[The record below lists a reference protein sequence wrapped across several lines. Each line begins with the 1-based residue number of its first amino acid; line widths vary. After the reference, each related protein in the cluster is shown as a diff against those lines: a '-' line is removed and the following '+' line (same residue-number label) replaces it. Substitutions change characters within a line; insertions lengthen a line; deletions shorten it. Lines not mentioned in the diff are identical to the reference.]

1 MSDLNETIPFD
12 GEGSLE
18 DNKVVSEQEEEVVDE
33 RESDGNFKRSP
44 KSKISGQIKAAE
56 DSVENQTTH
65 SSKTLHRPKS
75 ASEKSNQITGQKIAA
90 SNPNEKPG
98 QNYATGGTITN
109 NNPGQSMQP
118 EINNYKQTEPG
129 QIRHVGK

>member
-18 DNKVVSEQEEEVVDE
+18 DNTVVREQEEGVVGE

-65 SSKTLHRPKS
+65 SSKTLRRAYCPRGLDRWS
-75 ASEKSNQITGQKIAA
+75 PASLLVHAPQ
-90 SNPNEKPG
+90 
-98 QNYATGGTITN
+98 
-109 NNPGQSMQP
+109 
-118 EINNYKQTEPG
+118 
-129 QIRHVGK
+129 